1 MGALQPWHLI
11 LILIIV
17 LIIFGAGRLTEVGGA
32 LGKGVRDFRENVRD
46 PAGLGPLGRGQGG
59 SSPSTTS
66 PGPTTSSGAQHCTS
80 CGAELPSGARYCAKC
95 GTGVAAS

>member
-1 MGALQPWHLI
+1 MGALQPWHLVV
-11 LILIIV
+11 ILIIV

-32 LGKGVRDFRENVRD
+32 LGKGVRDFRENV
-46 PAGLGPLGRGQGG
+46 QGG
-59 SSPSTTS
+59 STS
-66 PGPTTSSGAQHCTS
+66 ASSGPTTPSGARHCTS